1 MLSIFLIVI
10 VVFMSTPLVNADGWH
25 PSAEYLHLYEPA
37 QKAVIYWNGTSET
50 MVLSSAVKSYN
61 LTDIAWVVPIIST
74 TKPIVSAGNMSIFE
88 ELVDFFGVTGWGENP
103 FRKLG
108 GYDEGNNIT
117 IIETYEVDIYD
128 VIILKASNAS
138 DLLDWLVEN
147 NLMFPEKAQD
157 VIDRYVSM
165 DNCYFVIN
173 KIDLKNRFKDVIQQ
187 LENGTVPERIDEYKK
202 VLNDLRMGM
211 ATPLEFEFTPTEP
224 YYPLVIS
231 SLNAGEG
238 KIEVYVIS
246 EKPVFDVNEIMH
258 VDKIKNMTKNLKTK
272 LQDFFPIDDEEYI
285 TRLSF
290 NGLLNDLTDDAV
302 FDFFKASNRYD
313 SVFLSIPSNLENLT
327 GIAPIDVMVYD
338 QKRGLIELQYR
349 LNNDSPWM
357 VASRSD
363 MRYMYEK
370 WWNLYEYSVPAYKTD
385 GALWTIELDT
395 EKITNENH
403 TLELRILHK
412 RYNHFYYTPI
422 YSYDFS
428 LLDDSETEESALENN
443 SFYAALIS
451 GLVIISIF
459 SVAVISNKTKI
470 SR

>member
-1 MLSIFLIVI
+1 M
-10 VVFMSTPLVNADGWH
+10 
-25 PSAEYLHLYEPA
+25 
-37 QKAVIYWNGTSET
+37 
-50 MVLSSAVKSYN
+50 
-61 LTDIAWVVPIIST
+61 
-74 TKPIVSAGNMSIFE
+74 
-88 ELVDFFGVTGWGENP
+88 
-103 FRKLG
+103 
-108 GYDEGNNIT
+108 
-117 IIETYEVDIYD
+117 
-128 VIILKASNAS
+128 
-138 DLLDWLVEN
+138 DWLVEN

-385 GALWTIELDT
+385 GAFWTIELDT

>member
-1 MLSIFLIVI
+1 MLSIFLII
-10 VVFMSTPLVNADGWH
+10 LLVFMSAPMVNADGWH

-37 QKAVIYWNGTSET
+37 QKAVIYWGGTTEI
-50 MVLSSAVKSYN
+50 MVLSSAVKSDN
-61 LTDIAWVVPIIST
+61 LTDIAWIVPIIST
-74 TKPIVSAGNMSIFE
+74 AKPVVSAGNMSVFE
-88 ELVDFFGVTGWGENP
+88 KLVDFFGVTAWWENP

-108 GYDEGNNIT
+108 GYDGGNNIT

-128 VIILKASNAS
+128 VIILKTSDAS

-147 NLMFPEKAQD
+147 NLMFPEKAHD

-187 LENGTVPERIDEYKK
+187 LENGTVPERIDEYKQ
-202 VLNDLRMGM
+202 VLRDLRMGM
-211 ATPLEFEFTPTEP
+211 ATPLEFEFTPPEP

-246 EKPVFDVNEIMH
+246 EKPVFDVNGIMQ
-258 VDKIKNMTKNLKTK
+258 VDKIKNMTKDLKEK
-272 LQDFFPIDDEEYI
+272 LQDFFPIENEEYV

-313 SVFLSIPSNLENLT
+313 SVFLCIPSNLENLT

-338 QKRGLIELQYR
+338 QKGGLIELQYR
-349 LNNDSPWM
+349 LNKDSEWM
-357 VASRSD
+357 VAQRAD
-363 MRYMYEK
+363 MKYMYAR
-370 WWNLYEYSVPAYKTD
+370 WWDIYEYSVPVYKTE
-385 GALWTIELDT
+385 GALWTIVLDT
-395 EKITNENH
+395 EKITTENN

-428 LLDDSETEESALENN
+428 ILDDSETEESSLENN

-459 SVAVISNKTKI
+459 SVAVISKKTKI
-470 SR
+470 S